1 MAVNRSDESCEPA
14 VSSRRAP
21 GPLTAE
27 RVLRARIDSGEWPP
41 GHKLPGE
48 VTLAQTYDVARGTV
62 RAALDVLR
70 AEGRV
75 VTFTGRGTFVT
86 PGSE

>member
-1 MAVNRSDESCEPA
+1 MIDPWSPRSF
-14 VSSRRAP
+14 
-21 GPLTAE
+21 AE
-27 RVLRARIDSGEWPP
+27 QLADVLRAKIDSGEWQP

-62 RAALDVLR
+62 RAALDQLR
-70 AEGRV
+70 EEGRV

-86 PGSE
+86 PEATGTGNPDA

>member
-1 MAVNRSDESCEPA
+1 MIDPWSPRSF
-14 VSSRRAP
+14 
-21 GPLTAE
+21 AE
-27 RVLRARIDSGEWPP
+27 QVADVLRLKIDSGEWPP

-62 RAALDVLR
+62 PAALDLLR

-86 PGSE
+86 PEGTGGRKAS